1 MNTKFSKILKLRQ
14 DVLNKIEKEIIEVN
28 ALINLKKQ
36 EIANLISQIASFS
49 PPKSSTYS
57 VFLAFREMQSNIRY
71 KIQEEQSFLEMLEA
85 RKVDTLKKYNKAK
98 VEYEKINYLHTSELK
113 IIIDRQKRLEQKQ
126 LDEYGSILRLRYA
139 K

>member
-1 MNTKFSKILKLRQ
+1 MKTKFSKILKLRQ
-14 DVLNKIEKEIIEVN
+14 DILNKIEKEILEVN
-28 ALINLKKQ
+28 ALISLKKQ
-36 EIANLISQIASFS
+36 EIANLATQIASFS

-71 KIQEEQSFLEMLEA
+71 KIQEEQNFLEMLEA
-85 RKVDTLKKYNKAK
+85 RKIDTLKKYNNAK
-98 VEYEKINYLHTSELK
+98 MEYEKINYLHTNEVK
-113 IIIDRQKRLEQKQ
+113 MIVDKQKRLEQNE